1 MKLELAGGKRLA
13 LTFVP
18 LLNRMSPNLRTM
30 AGSDIYG
37 AVRDGLLAIAN
48 QYEVLADQ
56 SHGIHNHAFGRPL
69 ARSGRRSS

>member
-1 MKLELAGGKRLA
+1 
-13 LTFVP
+13 
-18 LLNRMSPNLRTM
+18 M

-69 ARSGRRSS
+69 VRSGRRSS

>member
-1 MKLELAGGKRLA
+1 MASNLHPAEIYRREADR
-13 LTFVP
+13 
-18 LLNRMSPNLRTM
+18 LRTM
-30 AGSDIYG
+30 ANSDIYG

-69 ARSGRRSS
+69 VRTGRRSS

>member
-1 MKLELAGGKRLA
+1 MA
-13 LTFVP
+13 LNLHP
-18 LLNRMSPNLRTM
+18 AEIYRREADRLRTM
-30 AGSDIYG
+30 ANSDIYG

-69 ARSGRRSS
+69 VRSGRRSS